1 MFETRILEP
10 KYTPREALILLLHT
24 DPNLEI
30 EDIEDVYYPYVRMRF
45 ELTVGGGKFVKKLV
59 KYVDCIIDRVLGTAY
74 DTVYDKDS
82 DGKPIYRDVEIDEDD
97 CLDPVLT
104 EDDYHKKG
112 HDFAL
117 KQYIGRAKLM
127 FTPVFNIIEEEK
139 FYKHFYIVTCRD
151 EKGRIYFIM
160 VDAVDGGISILDH
173 EAHIDE
179 LAKIGDYNQLQMLA
193 GEVDLDDE
201 FEDDTDFEEEEEER
215 ITE

>member
-1 MFETRILEP
+1 MIETRILEP
-10 KYTPREALILLLHT
+10 KYTPREALVLLLHT

-45 ELTVGGGKFVKKLV
+45 ELTVGTGRFVKQLV

-82 DGKPIYRDVEIDEDD
+82 EGKPIYRDVEIDEED
-97 CLDPVLT
+97 CLDPVLS
-104 EDDYHKKG
+104 EDEYHAKG

-127 FTPVFNIIEEEK
+127 FTPKFNIIEEEK
-139 FYKHFYIVTCRD
+139 FYKHFYVVTCRD
-151 EKGRIYFIM
+151 KEGRIYFIM

-193 GEVDLDDE
+193 GDAPSDEEYEYEDDDE
-201 FEDDTDFEEEEEER
+201 TEEE
-215 ITE
+215 